1 MADETVHAVGKR
13 KRAIAKVWLHKRGK
27 NDSHSVNGLSLID
40 YFTREKLVRSI
51 EEPLNLT
58 EMNDQLV
65 VVAKTFGGGKSG
77 QADALRLGISR
88 ALNQMN
94 EEHHSALRKAGM
106 LTRDSR
112 IVERKKYG
120 LAGARKRFQFSKR

>member
-13 KRAIAKVWLHKRGK
+13 KRAIAKAWLHKRGK